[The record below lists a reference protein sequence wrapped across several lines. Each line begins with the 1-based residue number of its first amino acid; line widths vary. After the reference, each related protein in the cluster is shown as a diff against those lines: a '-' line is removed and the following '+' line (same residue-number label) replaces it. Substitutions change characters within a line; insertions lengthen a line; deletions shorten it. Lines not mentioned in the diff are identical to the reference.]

1 MVMDQTSKEYHLQDV
16 SEAEAQCH
24 SPGPPNAQRERPRL
38 HIGPRV
44 RDGRV
49 GSPTLV
55 VLVVVGRRRRGSHVS
70 AVLHFREMQSNWGCC
85 LLGGGLKKKKLP
97 YSHWYAGHKFT
108 SNTNKYFCHCATDG
122 LENAQ
127 VRSYHF
133 VMQNSLVRGTS
144 YYPRSLQQ
152 RRALCICQKD

>member
-16 SEAEAQCH
+16 SEAKAQRH
-24 SPGPPNAQRERPRL
+24 SPGPPNAQRKRPRL

-70 AVLHFREMQSNWGCC
+70 AVLHFREMQSNWGRC
-85 LLGGGLKKKKLP
+85 LLGGGLKQKKGCRTLIGMQAINLP
-97 YSHWYAGHKFT
+97 LTQINIFAIVLL
-108 SNTNKYFCHCATDG
+108 TDWRMHRCG
-122 LENAQ
+122 VITL
-127 VRSYHF
+127 
-133 VMQNSLVRGTS
+133 
-144 YYPRSLQQ
+144 
-152 RRALCICQKD
+152 